1 MSLGAIYGL
10 EDADG
15 VRALVLELVEGETL
29 ADRIARGPIPLNDT
43 LTIARQIADALEA
56 AHEKGIVHRDLKPAN
71 IKITPDGVV
80 KVLDFGLAKAAS
92 GDAVTADLTQSP
104 TITVGGTKEGVILGT
119 ATYMSPEQAKGR
131 PADKRADVW
140 AFGVVLYEML
150 TGRRAF
156 EGEAISEV
164 LAKVIERE
172 PDWTALPA
180 STPPRLRELLRRCV
194 RKDPKTRLQAI
205 GDARVQIDE
214 LISGATEETAAV
226 VATQP
231 RAQRSARLA
240 WSVAA
245 LSLVIAAALAVP
257 ATWYFR
263 RAAPEPA
270 CDALRDPHAADERS
284 GIVRAVG
291 RRPAAGVRRDVR
303 GRVAALGAAARPGDG
318 AAARGHR
325 GSPLSVLEAGWP
337 RDRVFCRRQ
346 AEEDRFG
353 KRRSCAN
360 WRTRRMA
367 AVARGIA
374 MTSSCSPQPA
384 AGS

>member
-1 MSLGAIYGL
+1 MTPERWRQVEEIFHAALTRSESDRAGFLADACAGDAALLREVKSLLAQPTSGRGFLDGPAVAVAAQMVSDIGASAADWPAPWCLSTCTRASAQAVWARSTARVTRSWVATWRSRFSRHHFTSDPERLARFEREARVLASLNHPHIGAIYGL
-10 EDADG
+10 EEADG

-29 ADRIARGPIPLNDT
+29 ADRIARGPIPVNDT

-80 KVLDFGLAKAAS
+80 KVLDFGLAKMAA
-92 GDAVTADLTQSP
+92 GDAVAADLTQSP
-104 TITVGGTKEGVILGT
+104 TLTVGGTKEGVILGT
-119 ATYMSPEQAKGR
+119 ATYMSPEQARGR

-180 STPPRLRELLRRCV
+180 STPARLRELLRRCV

-214 LISGATEETAAV
+214 LISGATEEAAAV

-231 RAQRSARLA
+231 R
-240 WSVAA
+240 
-245 LSLVIAAALAVP
+245 
-257 ATWYFR
+257 
-263 RAAPEPA
+263 
-270 CDALRDPHAADERS
+270 
-284 GIVRAVG
+284 
-291 RRPAAGVRRDVR
+291 
-303 GRVAALGAAARPGDG
+303 
-318 AAARGHR
+318 
-325 GSPLSVLEAGWP
+325 
-337 RDRVFCRRQ
+337 
-346 AEEDRFG
+346 
-353 KRRSCAN
+353 
-360 WRTRRMA
+360 RTA
-367 AVARGIA
+367 
-374 MTSSCSPQPA
+374 
-384 AGS
+384 